1 MITLNKDQENA
12 SNKVVDFIEGRLDI
26 PYFTLTGGPGTGKTV
41 MLKEALSR
49 TNKYLFDRSAAAV
62 AHAAK
67 NVISDSFDHCIPC
80 YTVAQWL
87 GMKMVY
93 SDTGETTFKKNRKT
107 VPKLNTSK
115 IAILDEASM
124 INDELYDDIM
134 QIVNDHGIKLIV
146 VGEHVADFK
155 PL

>member
-1 MITLNKDQENA
+1 MIILNKDQDIA
-12 SNKVVDFIEGRLDI
+12 AKKIIDFIEGRLDI

-49 TNKYLFDRSAAAV
+49 TNSYLFDRSAAAV

-67 NVISDSFDHCIPC
+67 NVICDFFEQSIPC

-93 SDTGETTFKKNRKT
+93 SETGEINFKRNKKII
-107 VPKLNTSK
+107 PKLNTSK

-134 QIVNDHGIKLIV
+134 QIVQDYKIKLIV
-146 VGEHVADFK
+146 VGEYVADFK